1 MTVVQLTCGFSYECP
16 LEDDPPL
23 EDPPEECI
31 ASEEEAVPALL
42 AASEADARPIPDSS
56 VWKVPM

>member
-56 VWKVPM
+56 V